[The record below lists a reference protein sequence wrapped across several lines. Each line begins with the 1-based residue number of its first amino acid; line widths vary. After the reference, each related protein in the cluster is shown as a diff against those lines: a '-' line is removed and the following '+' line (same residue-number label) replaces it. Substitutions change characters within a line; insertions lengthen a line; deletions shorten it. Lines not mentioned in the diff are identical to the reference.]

1 MLSSVKVVAERLSRR
16 EPALKGAVGV
26 NILILVSLYGCA
38 KIGHTF
44 GQNGCQ
50 I

>member
-1 MLSSVKVVAERLSRR
+1 MLPSVKVVAERIARR
-16 EPALKGAVGV
+16 EPDLKGAVGV

-38 KIGHTF
+38 KIGHPF